1 MKKSLRHIRRL
12 EKLSKK
18 KSLLELPLLDIM
30 EISFK
35 ITIPY
40 FNIEIIYYTQEI
52 IEKKNFSKGP
62 IFRSI

>member
-1 MKKSLRHIRRL
+1 MEKSLRHICRL

-18 KSLLELPLLDIM
+18 KSLLELRLLDIM

-52 IEKKNFSKGP
+52 IEKKISARGRFLKF
-62 IFRSI
+62 I

>member
-1 MKKSLRHIRRL
+1 MEKSLRHIRRL

-52 IEKKNFSKGP
+52 IEKKISARGRFLKF
-62 IFRSI
+62 I